1 MPAFIATLYHYSLYT
16 DKEVTQVHRQTT
28 GDLGKKVARET
39 PARATPEINR
49 LGDQFPVSL
58 AGVIADEVARSE
70 NLAFHRRDDRVAIRI
85 RRVEVE
91 LRVQREDLEVVW
103 MRFARRRL
111 RSDIARL
118 ACWLPNSNPASGA
131 MPRASVVVAILIS
144 YMTQWTIG
152 SFPSTPASSAST
164 T

>member
-1 MPAFIATLYHYSLYT
+1 LAKSSASAAHFKYRSAS
-16 DKEVTQVHRQTT
+16 
-28 GDLGKKVARET
+28 KKWRARY
-39 PARATPEINR
+39 ARAPFRQLTVSEIT
-49 LGDQFPVSL
+49 VSL

-118 ACWLPNSNPASGA
+118 ACDILALAAKFELRIGGKSGSKTSL
-131 MPRASVVVAILIS
+131 R
-144 YMTQWTIG
+144 
-152 SFPSTPASSAST
+152 
-164 T
+164 